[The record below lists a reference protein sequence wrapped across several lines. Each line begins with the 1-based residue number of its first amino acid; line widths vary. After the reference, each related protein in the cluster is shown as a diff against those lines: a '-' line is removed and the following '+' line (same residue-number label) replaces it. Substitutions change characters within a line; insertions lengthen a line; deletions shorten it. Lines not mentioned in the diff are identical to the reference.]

1 MRERALRLG
10 PAGALVGVVSEPA
23 PAGPPAPARPALILL
38 NAGIVHR
45 VGPSRLSVRLARGLC
60 AAGFLAA
67 RFDHGGLGDSAGS
80 ADRRTFLEGAVD
92 ETRTVMDALSERYG
106 VQRFLLGGLCAGAA
120 TAFRTAVLDPRV
132 AGLCLM
138 NAQGLDGS
146 PRWNE
151 HVKNRGWA
159 RNYWT
164 RSLFST
170 DSWRRALTGR
180 VGYGRLAAVL
190 ARSASERLFPARD
203 VQDVGARLAQELAD
217 LLARRARV
225 LFVFA
230 GDEHSRDYFAA
241 VAGARRAE
249 LEATGGLETASV
261 PRSDHTFTLLADQRA
276 LLALVER
283 WARAGEP
290 ADGRGAA

>member
-170 DSWRRALTGR
+170 DSWRRA
-180 VGYGRLAAVL
+180 
-190 ARSASERLFPARD
+190 
-203 VQDVGARLAQELAD
+203 
-217 LLARRARV
+217 RV

-283 WARAGEP
+283 WALAGEP